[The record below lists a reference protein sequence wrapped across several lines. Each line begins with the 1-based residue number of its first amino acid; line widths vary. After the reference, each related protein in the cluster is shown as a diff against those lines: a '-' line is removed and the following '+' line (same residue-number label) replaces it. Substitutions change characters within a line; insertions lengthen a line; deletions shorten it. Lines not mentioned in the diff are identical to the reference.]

1 MKINLFGICMAFF
14 FCCLPFCLVAQNLPN
29 VIPPSPQTQELNKY
43 IDFPVDLSTGVPEIS
58 IPLYTIKTKGVE
70 IPITLSYHASGI
82 KSGQDD
88 GDVGVG
94 WSLSC
99 NYRLSRTI
107 YGHTD
112 ASDIEMSLSSYQT
125 YVNSLSGADMDRYL
139 SRLISDYQGSLNP
152 DTHMPPRSGGL
163 LDGEYD
169 QFNYIVP
176 GQGGKF
182 IIRNRI
188 SKTVSEFS
196 PTTNKFSYIEGTAAN
211 NLASGIIG
219 FSMKDASQNVFSFG
233 EQVDK
238 LGAKVLET
246 HNGSLNLK
254 NVTAWALTDIDT
266 KYGEKVKFLYNSRF
280 APSKYTLQATMT
292 VLEPRHPPVTPTGS
306 MGSDI
311 WEYTMDD
318 MATNRDYSV
327 FALSCIKTANER
339 VEFTQS
345 SQPSLSNKIQRINI
359 TDSMTN
365 TLIKRIE
372 FYYSEN
378 YIYPS
383 GYTFLDSV
391 KIFDK
396 GLLSYEKYSFD
407 YYDKDLPSSSIL
419 VPDQWGYNKFESS
432 WGKLLHQELG
442 NDVGLHQGAAYNSNR
457 EGTLYNQSNYTGYFA
472 DRKSNNNPRIF
483 SLKSISYP
491 TGGKTIYEY
500 EGNRII
506 DGNSFWKYSGGIRVK
521 TIRKCNNLTQYL
533 NNDDELVR
541 DYTYGKTASAI
552 GKATYELDHHDF
564 RNERI
569 LQAPET
575 IEGGGETSPNSPR
588 RWVTYSSSSFGEV
601 TPVTYYEQVTEHFLN
616 KGQSNGKI
624 VYHYRDLYPI
634 SVNTYPV
641 QLIVNDLNLEYH
653 YIGPRYISQY
663 AEWRKPYLNSKEY
676 YRNDNTLAKKEI
688 YKYNENIGEIFVG
701 VKVRPLVRSKYDY
714 AEIYDDD
721 RLIFDS
727 YYKHGLYF
735 ITTGKD
741 LLTNKSEIT
750 YSGNDSLKVA
760 TTYQYNNLDQV
771 IKETTVD
778 SKNQV
783 IEKSSIYP
791 ADTPYE
797 ANASRMLQT
806 NDVNKVLEE
815 TVTMNSDIVSQITN
829 QYYELPGEIFVPDK
843 ILRYNTDTQLQEDGI
858 VFHKYDAKGNVLS
871 LSKANDVVINY
882 IWSYASRFP
891 IAEIKGTDYQII
903 ENTLGLSTI
912 QEFSSR
918 VNPTKSEIDSFLAPI
933 RTAINAGTL
942 KDVEISSFSYDPV
955 VGIKSQTDSRGKST
969 YYEYDSF
976 GRLNV
981 IKGDNGAIE
990 KKMDYNY
997 RNQ

>member
-99 NYRLSRTI
+99 NYRISRTI
-107 YGHTD
+107 YGFADTK
-112 ASDIEMSLSSYQT
+112 DIEMSPSSYQT
-125 YVNSLSGADMDRYL
+125 NINSLTTLDLDKYL
-139 SRLISDYQGSLNP
+139 SRFNSDYQGSLNP
-152 DTHMPPRSGGL
+152 DTHMPPRSGGV

-182 IIRNRI
+182 IISNRI
-188 SKTVSEFS
+188 NETVSEFS

-233 EQVDK
+233 EEVDK

-246 HNGSLNLK
+246 HNGSLNLRD
-254 NVTAWALTDIDT
+254 VTAWALTDIDT
-266 KYGEKVKFLYNSRF
+266 KYGEKIKFAYTQKDIS
-280 APSKYTLQATMT
+280 SKYSLQATLT
-292 VLEPRHPPVTPTGS
+292 VTEPRAGT
-306 MGSDI
+306 SDV
-311 WEYTMDD
+311 WEYSIDEESKSR
-318 MATNRDYSV
+318 NYSV
-327 FALSCIKTANER
+327 FSLSSIGTPNER
-339 VEFTQS
+339 VNFVNLNPTGYA
-345 SQPSLSNKIQRINI
+345 PKRIKQINV
-359 TDSMTN
+359 TDSLTSA
-365 TLIKRIE
+365 LIKRIE
-372 FYYSEN
+372 FYYSDI

-396 GLLSYEKYSFD
+396 DLLTFEKYSFD
-407 YYDKDLPSSSIL
+407 YYDKDLPSSTVL

-432 WGKLLHQELG
+432 RVKLLHQELG
-442 NDVGLHQGAAYNSNR
+442 NDVGFPSGSGYNGNR
-457 EGTLYNQSNYTGYFA
+457 IGTNTLYNNSGYGGYFS
-472 DRKSNNNPRIF
+472 DRKSNNNPSIF

-491 TGGKTIYEY
+491 TGGKTLFEY
-500 EGNRII
+500 EPNKISY
-506 DGNSFWKYSGGIRVK
+506 DYSGGIRIKAIKKIVSLGQYNANDYELSRYYSYGLNDSGNGYSNYYLDHNDFRREQASYETVDGLPVYSPKKK
-521 TIRKCNNLTQYL
+521 TTYSSASLSEGNQITYYQHITERNNLT
-533 NNDDELVR
+533 N
-541 DYTYGKTASAI
+541 GKTVYFFSAV
-552 GKATYELDHHDF
+552 
-564 RNERI
+564 
-569 LQAPET
+569 PP
-575 IEGGGETSPNSPR
+575 TSVS
-588 RWVTYSSSSFGEV
+588 G
-601 TPVTYYEQVTEHFLN
+601 
-616 KGQSNGKI
+616 
-624 VYHYRDLYPI
+624 
-634 SVNTYPV
+634 YPV
-641 QLIVNDLNLEYH
+641 NIISNEIFLEH
-653 YIGPRYISQY
+653 YNFGPKYVSDY
-663 AEWRKPYLNSKEY
+663 AEWQKPNLLKKEY
-676 YRNDNTLAKKEI
+676 FDTANNLLKKEAYAYLANPGTYFYGLKVLPFARFGGDI
-688 YKYNENIGEIFVG
+688 FNEYYVDYFSPALTLSSFYN
-701 VKVRPLVRSKYDY
+701 
-714 AEIYDDD
+714 
-721 RLIFDS
+721 
-727 YYKHGLYF
+727 HGLYL
-735 ITTGKD
+735 INTGKD
-741 LLTNKSEIT
+741 LLTNKSEVT
-750 YSGNDSLKVA
+750 YSGNDSLKVSI
-760 TTYQYNNLDQV
+760 TYQYNSLDQV

-843 ILRYNTDTQLQEDGI
+843 ILRYNSDTQLQEDGI